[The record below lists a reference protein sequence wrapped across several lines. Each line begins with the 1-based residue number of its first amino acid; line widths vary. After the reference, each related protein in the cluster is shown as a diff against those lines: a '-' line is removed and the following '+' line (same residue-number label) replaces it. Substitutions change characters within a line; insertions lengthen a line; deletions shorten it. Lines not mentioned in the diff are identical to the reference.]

1 MRPLMLVRLIKSW
14 PEKNPPPDGW
24 GDDDKPQGGSP
35 DANDDLREAPTTD
48 EESGTSAEG
57 DAAPTN

>member
-1 MRPLMLVRLIKSW
+1 MLVKLTKLW
-14 PEKNPPPDGW
+14 PEEKPGPPDGW
-24 GDDDKPQGGSP
+24 GDDDKSQGGSI
-35 DANDDLREAPTTD
+35 DVNDDLQEASTD